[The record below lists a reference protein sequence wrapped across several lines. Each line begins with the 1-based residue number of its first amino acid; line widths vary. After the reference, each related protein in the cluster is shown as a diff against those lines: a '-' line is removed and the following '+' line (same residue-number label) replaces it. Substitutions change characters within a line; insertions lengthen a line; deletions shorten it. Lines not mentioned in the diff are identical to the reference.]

1 MIKKPSDNSVARAS
15 VSKMEKYVKDIPLSK
30 VPINQFKKASRKRIC
45 KELGITYSTIGSNAK
60 LATLFEGLDII
71 LGAQPSDQK
80 KIQTKDMQ
88 FLGDTIN
95 RLESCIATLIAE
107 NKCLR
112 NEMNRYNH
120 FVNFGRMA
128 R

>member
-1 MIKKPSDNSVARAS
+1 MIKKSSDNSVARAS
-15 VSKMEKYVKDIPLSK
+15 VSKMEKYVKNTPLYN

-71 LGAQPSDQK
+71 LGAQPRDQK
-80 KIQTKDMQ
+80 KIQTKDID
-88 FLGDTIN
+88 LLSDIIN
-95 RLESCIATLIAE
+95 RLENCIVTLTAE
-107 NKCLR
+107 NKSLR

-120 FVNFGRMA
+120 FVNFGRVA